1 MVIEVIK
8 CACGL
13 DMVMRGKSADIG
25 VCMNCDGV
33 QAGEKDGPRVLTA
46 RDHAFHKAL
55 SARVSLPRAAFSAMR
70 IAAIIAPGLAIFWPA
85 MPNAVP

>member
-33 QAGEKDGPRVLTA
+33 QAGEKEGPRVLTA
-46 RDHAFHKAL
+46 QDHAFHKAL
-55 SARVSLPRAAFSAMR
+55 SARVKGWFPTQDPRPIR
-70 IAAIIAPGLAIFWPA
+70 GY
-85 MPNAVP
+85 V